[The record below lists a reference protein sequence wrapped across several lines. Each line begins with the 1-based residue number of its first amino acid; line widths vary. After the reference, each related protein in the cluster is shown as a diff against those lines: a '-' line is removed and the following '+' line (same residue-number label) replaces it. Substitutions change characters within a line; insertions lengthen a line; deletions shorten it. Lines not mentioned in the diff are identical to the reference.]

1 MMMPRFSFKSNLF
14 SKIFILM
21 SIAIFIPV
29 FLLGFLS
36 YNKSKSQLETV
47 TSQLLMDN
55 LQLNAQQINFF
66 MKNVEK
72 EASKMI
78 ASRELQNLLLE
89 DSPTSYAQE
98 VSFINRM
105 VDVVIQLRGSYEL
118 YVFPKNIE
126 DYSNYFNLIK
136 LSKLGPNS
144 DYFPRAYQ
152 LPNNGFWIHDWDDNL
167 HKPVFIYIRAIFTNN
182 LKPIG
187 IMALQIPDFLIREE
201 LVPPSSFKNFM
212 YLMVDDTNHI
222 ISHPSTSF
230 HNQVYVPEQGWNI
243 AEMSLSQAGW
253 KLIAAVPQNDLS
265 GNIDKIKIF
274 TGWIVAG
281 SLLLIAIFLTLIVRS
296 LTLPIRNI
304 VRHMS
309 GVRLGRLTPFH
320 LARSREDEVGQLARG
335 YNQTVLE
342 MADLLH
348 TTREM
353 ESEKRQLELQTL
365 YHQINPHFF
374 YNTLDA
380 IKWRAEAAQEI
391 KIAAMVTKLA
401 NLLRFSLNN
410 GEEWTTVEREVEHA
424 QTYLDIETLRSNG
437 TFQVFIQI
445 EPEAMKLKVIKL
457 ILQPMVENAIKHG
470 VNKLPAGKG
479 KIRLTVKRKDRDIIL
494 IVEDNGPG
502 MQESTAV
509 KTNEIAE
516 GGTTGGIGLSNV
528 QKRLQLHFGQ
538 EYGLRIETDQAS
550 GFRVIVRHPNLAY
563 WRNSS

>member
-1 MMMPRFSFKSNLF
+1 MMMPLFSFKSNLF
-14 SKIFILM
+14 TKIFILM
-21 SIAIFIPV
+21 SIAIFLPV

-36 YNKSKSQLETV
+36 YNKSKTQLETV
-47 TSQLLMDN
+47 TTQLLMDN
-55 LQLNAQQINFF
+55 LKLNAQQINFF

-72 EASKMI
+72 EANKMI

-89 DSPTSYAQE
+89 DSPGSYAQE

-136 LSKLGPNS
+136 LSKLGPDS
-144 DYFPRAYQ
+144 EYFPRAYQ
-152 LPNNGFWIHDWDDNL
+152 LPNNGFWINVWDDNL
-167 HKPVFIYIRAIFTNN
+167 HRPVFIYIRAIYTNN

-222 ISHPSTSF
+222 ISHPTTSF
-230 HNQVYVPEQGWNI
+230 HNQVYVPEQGWNK
-243 AEMSLSQAGW
+243 AEIPLSQVGW
-253 KLIAAVPQNDLS
+253 KLIAAVPQKDLS
-265 GNIDKIKIF
+265 GNIDKIKFF
-274 TGWIVAG
+274 TAWIVAG
-281 SLLLIAIFLTLIVRS
+281 SLLLIAVFLTLIVRS
-296 LTLPIRNI
+296 LTLPIRKI
-304 VRHMS
+304 VHHMS

-320 LARSREDEVGQLARG
+320 LPRPREDEVGQLARG

-342 MADLLH
+342 MADLLR

-380 IKWRAEAAQEI
+380 IKWRAEAAEEI
-391 KIAAMVTKLA
+391 KIATMVTKLA

-424 QTYLDIETLRSNG
+424 HTYLDIEMLRSNG
-437 TFQVFIQI
+437 TFKIFIQV

-470 VNKLPAGKG
+470 VSKLPAGKG
-479 KIRLTVKRKDRDIIL
+479 KIRLTVKRKEKDIIL

-502 MQESTAV
+502 MQESAV
-509 KTNEIAE
+509 TKTSEMA
-516 GGTTGGIGLSNV
+516 GGGATGGIGLSNV

-538 EYGLRIETDQAS
+538 EYGLAIETDQAS